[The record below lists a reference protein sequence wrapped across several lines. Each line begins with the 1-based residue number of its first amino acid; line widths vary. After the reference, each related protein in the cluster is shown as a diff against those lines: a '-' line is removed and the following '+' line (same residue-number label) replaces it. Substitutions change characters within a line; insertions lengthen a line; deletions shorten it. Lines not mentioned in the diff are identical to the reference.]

1 MKEKIT
7 DGVYMKKRF
16 LDSGKIVGT
25 DSESSTDKAAFRD
38 REEKTAVEEDGRA
51 EPM

>member
-1 MKEKIT
+1 MQDEVNEKN
-7 DGVYMKKRF
+7 DG
-16 LDSGKIVGT
+16 IVHQRRKNLGAA
-25 DSESSTDKAAFRD
+25 SESSTDKAAFRD